1 MKYRILI
8 LLIIGCLQDLAPDY
22 AIASFDEFT
31 ECVFDLIELVDT
43 LFTITID
50 SLTNYMVFLL
60 INFCRGFQ
68 IIIDISLGLID
79 DIVLSICSGEMMHYY
94 HCNAYI
100 FKNISEFINGNLYI
114 WFLFFVNR
122 PRYEHNA

>member
-8 LLIIGCLQDLAPDY
+8 LLIVGCSQDLAPDY
-22 AIASFDEFT
+22 RIASFDEYT

-50 SLTNYMVFLL
+50 SLTNYMIFLL

-68 IIIDISLGLID
+68 IIIDISLGLIG
-79 DIVLSICSGEMMHYY
+79 DIVLSICSGEMMHNY
-94 HCNAYI
+94 HCNMHIYSKLNNTMI
-100 FKNISEFINGNLYI
+100 CY
-114 WFLFFVNR
+114 
-122 PRYEHNA
+122 HQT